1 MTSEYAERNNKS
13 VVRNYGNLLIELC
26 GIVPDGIVCFFPSYK
41 YMEDVILQWNQMGI
55 LDQISEYKLM
65 FIESKDVTQ
74 TSIVKQ
80 LKIQIF
86 F

>member
-1 MTSEYAERNNKS
+1 M
-13 VVRNYGNLLIELC
+13 RNYGNLLIELC

-41 YMEDVILQWNQMGI
+41 YMEDVILQWNHMGI

-74 TSIVKQ
+74 TSIVRINFYYFNKK
-80 LKIQIF
+80 LINLVIDAL
-86 F
+86 